1 MKQETRNNPPPNSL
15 FSEQPQEEEEE
26 DITMGDCNNDNSTP
40 PTTTASS
47 SDPQEEEEEEDWKIQ
62 LEANKSLGDASFRSG
77 DYPTAIQ
84 HYTAALSLDPTHA
97 ILLSNRSAAYL
108 KNGEKSKALHDA
120 RQIEDRMGL
129 KGTSRLA
136 AALQSLGRFAQ
147 AMDEWDRIMQQDA
160 NHAAALDGKKV
171 CQEALEKQEQ
181 QQLQQEQE
189 KEVTKEE
196 SKPEDD
202 TEEDSLDDFFN
213 DVEDAAVATKEQ
225 ELKAEEPVATE
236 AIRSHKKDLG
246 TVSSQMERL
255 LAPNYKWR
263 NLNPFFV
270 VDLPHT
276 ATADHINRRYK
287 ALSLLLHPDKNLG
300 PEQERAQE
308 AYDQVLQ
315 AKAKLADEHKAKHV
329 RQLIEAGRKQ
339 GKDEWEKQH
348 SKDASLLKDLQAKAV
363 HKIFATAEYNR
374 KEVEQRER
382 NQEQR
387 ERKQE
392 EDELGKERQSRE
404 FDKQWKDDT
413 RVDNRIGNWRDFAKK
428 AKKQKKNP

>member
-1 MKQETRNNPPPNSL
+1 MAD
-15 FSEQPQEEEEE
+15 F
-26 DITMGDCNNDNSTP
+26 NNDNAKLLTK
-40 PTTTASS
+40 TASS
-47 SDPQEEEEEEDWKIQ
+47 SEQQEEEEEEEDWKIQ
-62 LEANKSLGDASFRSG
+62 LEENKSLGDASFRSG

-97 ILLSNRSAAYL
+97 VLLSNRSAAYL
-108 KNGEKSKALHDA
+108 KNGEKSKALNDA
-120 RQIEDRMGL
+120 RQIGDRMGL

-147 AMDEWDRIMQQDA
+147 ALDEWELILQQDF
-160 NHAAALDGKKV
+160 NHAAALDGKNL
-171 CQEALEKQEQ
+171 CQEALEKQQ
-181 QQLQQEQE
+181 QQQQQQEE
-189 KEVTKEE
+189 ATKEE
-196 SKPEDD
+196 AKPEDN
-202 TEEDSLDDFFN
+202 EEDSLDDFFN

-225 ELKAEEPVATE
+225 QLKEEEPVATE

-300 PEQERAQE
+300 QEQERAQE

-315 AKAKLADEHKAKHV
+315 AKAKLSDEHKAKHV
-329 RQLIEAGRKQ
+329 RQLIEAGMKQ

-348 SKDASLLKDLQAKAV
+348 SKDLSLLQDLQAKAV

-382 NQEQR
+382 NQEKR
-387 ERKQE
+387 ERQQE

-404 FDKQWKDDT
+404 FDKKWKDDT

-428 AKKQKKNP
+428 AKRQKKDP